1 LIPVGAAVGIGVLV
15 FGYMAVMSVRSD
27 TLALNNQNSALTL
40 QIARIRAENK
50 QVSTDIAARE
60 AESAALTVEAGGIQE
75 QIALAQD
82 NERFFND
89 TLDVLKVNLDAS
101 DADIR
106 EIINAVPDG
115 VSINS
120 LEYWADGT
128 TVAGLANSE
137 KSILSYAGELRD
149 GGHFDTV
156 TILTIEDLGDGIFG
170 YTIMLR

>member
-1 LIPVGAAVGIGVLV
+1 
-15 FGYMAVMSVRSD
+15 
-27 TLALNNQNSALTL
+27 L

-50 QVSTDIAARE
+50 QVSADIATRE
-60 AESAALTVEAGGIQE
+60 AESAALTVEAGAIHE

-89 TLDVLKVNLDAS
+89 MLDVLKVNLDAS

-106 EIINAVPDG
+106 EIINAVPEG

-128 TVAGLANSE
+128 TVAGLADSE
-137 KSILSYAGELRD
+137 EAILDYASELRA

-156 TILTIEDLGDGIFG
+156 TITTIEDQGNGNFG
-170 YTIMLR
+170 YTIILR